1 VMAQSVDPTQP
12 REAWRFGGTL
22 IPFE

>member
-12 REAWRFGGTL
+12 SQTWRFIGTS
-22 IPFE
+22 IPLE

>member
-1 VMAQSVDPTQP
+1 MAQSVDPTQP

>member
-12 REAWRFGGTL
+12 SQTWRFIGTS

>member
-1 VMAQSVDPTQP
+1 MAQSVDPTQP
-12 REAWRFGGTL
+12 SQTWRFIGTS